1 MVLLQTSRTL
11 TKVLCVLGA
20 PSSRPVIFLHKLIE
34 YDMENLIP
42 SKDTLANEE
51 VTEIY
56 LPGEPGWWHYL
67 STFLKKYV

>member
-1 MVLLQTSRTL
+1 MFPEVTFVLTMS
-11 TKVLCVLGA
+11 
-20 PSSRPVIFLHKLIE
+20 HKLIE